1 MPDKRSKLLQIRMTP
16 AEFEAAKNEAD
27 KVGITISN
35 LIRLLIKNFH
45 DGIKFEKDNK
55 NN

>member
-1 MPDKRSKLLQIRMTP
+1 MTP